1 MTITD
6 ETKLNELKERARGV
20 RLIATDLDG
29 TLFDSGHELPD
40 ENRSA
45 LEALVSRGIKLV
57 AATGRSRSSIP
68 DTIAKMPG
76 MNYLI
81 TANGAKVYVSG
92 TDELIL
98 EKYISL
104 DAMEYVLPLFS
115 DPEVMCEVFWG
126 GVPHV
131 EESRFNAARDYGVPR
146 WFTDYFFRSRQ
157 PVKNYIP
164 AVRAHIHEAE
174 NINFVFG
181 NETVENRLR
190 QFLKKRTD
198 LYELTSSFP
207 FNFEIGGVDVTKAAA
222 LTLIAERENL
232 DPKEIIALGDQL
244 NDVKMIKYAGIGIA
258 PANAVPEALAAADL
272 ITVSNNENAVAT
284 AFKTLGLI

>member
-1 MTITD
+1 MK
-6 ETKLNELKERARGV
+6 TKLSGLKERARGV

-29 TLFDSGHELPD
+29 TLFDSKHELLE
-40 ENRSA
+40 ENRFA
-45 LEALVSRGIKLV
+45 LETLTARGIKLV

-68 DTIAKMPG
+68 DSITKMPG

-81 TANGAKVYVSG
+81 TANGAKVYISG

-98 EKYISL
+98 EKYISVE
-104 DAMEYVLPLFS
+104 AMEYVLPLFS
-115 DPEVMCEVFWG
+115 DPDVMCEVFWG

-131 EESRFNAARDYGVPR
+131 EESRYNAARDYGVPR

-157 PVKNYIP
+157 PVSDYIP

-181 NETVENRLR
+181 NEKTETRLR
-190 QFLKKRTD
+190 NFLNKRTD

-207 FNFEIGGVDVTKAAA
+207 FNFEIGGVGVTKAAA
-222 LTLIAERENL
+222 LAVIAERENL
-232 DPKEIIALGDQL
+232 DPKEIIAFGDQL
-244 NDVKMIKYAGIGIA
+244 NDVKMIEFAGIGIA

-272 ITVSNNENAVAT
+272 ITVTNNENAIAT
-284 AFKTLGLI
+284 ALKKLNVI